1 MKRQTREFLAL
12 LFKSD
17 ETIRPDLADKALRFL
32 DRDRE
37 PQNDPTQIVLYKDA
51 VRFLGVDRF
60 TIEGYIQKGL
70 LERAY
75 DPRRKLAVGVT
86 RESYIRFTTR
96 QPTGEPVGKK
106 NHYASHFPPRRN

>member
-12 LFKSD
+12 LLKSD
-17 ETIRPDLADKALRFL
+17 ETVSAELADKALRFL

-37 PQNDPTQIVLYKDA
+37 PQNDPTQIVLYEDVVK
-51 VRFLGVDRF
+51 FLGLDRF

-70 LERAY
+70 LDRAY

-86 RESYIRFTTR
+86 RESYIRLTTR
-96 QPTGEPVGKK
+96 QPAGEPVGKK
-106 NHYASHFPPRRN
+106 NHYASHFPPRRH

>member
-37 PQNDPTQIVLYKDA
+37 PLNDPTQIVLYKDA

-86 RESYIRFTTR
+86 KESYIRLTTR

-106 NHYASHFPPRRN
+106 NHYASHFPTARH

>member
-86 RESYIRFTTR
+86 RESYIRLTTR
-96 QPTGEPVGKK
+96 QPSGNAIGKR
-106 NHYASHFPPRRN
+106 HDYASHFCSRRH